1 MSRDKTQNPFPIPD
15 GYESIFESGFNGY
28 LGPIYMKEQAHNN
41 RHFILPV
48 RQELLNAGGVVHGGV
63 LMSLAD
69 VALGVTV
76 VRGTGRPA
84 ATISLDCNF
93 VAAGKLGEVLE
104 AEAEIT
110 RATRDVV
117 FVKGRVYTETRTL
130 LTAQG
135 IWKHIHLTPR
145 VTDPS

>member
-1 MSRDKTQNPFPIPD
+1 MDSVDHPIPE
-15 GYESIFESGFNGY
+15 GYESVFERGFNGF
-28 LGPIYMKEQAHNN
+28 LGPIYMKEKADQS

-48 RQELLNAGGVVHGGV
+48 RHQHLNLGGVVHGGV

-76 VRGTGRPA
+76 VRSTGRPA

-93 VAAGKLGEVLE
+93 AAAGKLGEVLE
-104 AEAEIT
+104 ATADVT

-117 FVKGRVYTETRTL
+117 FVQGRVYTRNRTL

-135 IWKHIHLTPR
+135 IWKHIHITPK
-145 VTDPS
+145 VADPS

>member
-1 MSRDKTQNPFPIPD
+1 MGSDTPPVPE
-15 GYESIFESGFNGY
+15 GYESVFESGFNGF
-28 LGPIYMKEQAHNN
+28 LGPIYMKEISDQR

-48 RQELLNAGGVVHGGV
+48 RPEHLNAGGVVHGGV

-76 VRGTGRPA
+76 VRTTGRAA
-84 ATISLDCNF
+84 ATISLDSNF
-93 VAAGKLGEVLE
+93 LAAGKLGEMLE
-104 AEAEIT
+104 AEAEVT

-117 FVKGRVYTETRTL
+117 FVKGRVYTEARTL

-135 IWKHIHLTPR
+135 IWKHIRITPK
-145 VTDPS
+145 VIDPS

>member
-1 MSRDKTQNPFPIPD
+1 MSSAPPPIPE
-15 GYESIFESGFNGY
+15 GYESIFESGFNGF
-28 LGPIYMKEQAHNN
+28 LGPIYMKQRADKI

-48 RQELLNAGGVVHGGV
+48 RPEHLNMGGVVHGGV

-69 VALGVTV
+69 VALGVNV
-76 VRGTGRPA
+76 VRSVGRPA

-104 AEAEIT
+104 ATAEIT
-110 RATRDVV
+110 RETRDVV
-117 FVKGRVYTETRTL
+117 FVQGRVYTEQRTL

-135 IWKHIHLTPR
+135 IWKLIHVKPK
-145 VTDPS
+145 VADPS